1 LPGSIDAVGVPAAAT
16 AATNLQPQSLAC
28 NQYLHDRILASG
40 LGISLAQEITFMM
53 RIALYPFAALAIF
66 AGSAA
71 QAQDPYLRAPLETR
85 QAMTDAQGVIPQP
98 YLAMSNA
105 NVVDVRNGRILAGV
119 TVVVRDGTIRSVGN
133 DVPRGATVVDM
144 LGRYITPGF
153 FEGHFHGGS
162 IGAAQR
168 ALVSGVT
175 TAKGA
180 SVGGYTDV
188 ALKEMVK
195 SGQLVGPDI
204 LPAGVYVTPELG
216 NTDAVLADP
225 RLQKYANRAVH
236 GEVAVRDVVSIN
248 IDRGVDWIKTRSSGL
263 STRTGGP
270 DALEQ
275 VYSDAE
281 LAAIMDEA
289 SKHDIPV
296 SCHAHGIEVI
306 IAAIEAGCTSIE
318 HASYIDDEGL
328 RLMKER
334 GTLWI
339 PTYISV
345 VGFALPHDDYNTTIA
360 RQRFPHI
367 NENLGRMIGRG
378 HEMGITILTAVD
390 SGYGPE
396 SVYRVAGEINAFIDF
411 GMTPLEALQSA
422 TVRSAAAYGL
432 GEVTGAI
439 ETGLEAD
446 LLVFD
451 RNPLEY
457 PSVLHNPLM
466 VMSNGRVG
474 LNRHVGK
481 ARVLPAL

>member
-1 LPGSIDAVGVPAAAT
+1 M
-16 AATNLQPQSLAC
+16 LQ
-28 NQYLHDRILASG
+28 RINHVLFVVA
-40 LGISLAQEITFMM
+40 LLVAQ
-53 RIALYPFAALAIF
+53 AAL
-66 AGSAA
+66 
-71 QAQDPYLRAPLETR
+71 AQDPYLRPPLSERET
-85 QAMTDAQGVIPQP
+85 MTDEAGVIPQP
-98 YLAMSNA
+98 YLAMTNA
-105 NVVDVRNGRILAGV
+105 NVVDVRTGDILEEV
-119 TVVVRDGTIRSVGN
+119 TVVVRDGRIVSVG
-133 DVPRGATVVDM
+133 DTVPRGAERVDM
-144 LGRYITPGF
+144 LGRYITPGL
-153 FEGHFHGGS
+153 FEGHFHGGT

-188 ALKEMVK
+188 ALRDMVRA
-195 SGQLVGPDI
+195 GFLVGPDI

-236 GEVAVRDVVSIN
+236 GEEALRDVVGIN
-248 IDRGVDWIKTRSSGL
+248 IDRGVAWIKTRSSGL

-275 VYSDAE
+275 VYSDEE

-289 SKHDIPV
+289 SKHGIPV

-318 HASYIDDEGL
+318 HASYIDDDGL

-396 SVYRVAGEINAFIDF
+396 SVYRVAGEINAFIEF
-411 GMTPLEALQSA
+411 GMTPLEALQAGTIKSA
-422 TVRSAAAYGL
+422 EAYGL
-432 GEVTGAI
+432 GDVTGAI
-439 ETGLEAD
+439 EAGLEAD

-457 PSVLHNPLM
+457 PSVLHNPLL

-474 LNRHVGK
+474 LNRHVGT
-481 ARVLPAL
+481 ARVLPGR